1 MTAVFMASW
10 PITDIDLTQAE
21 LVREA
26 EADVPDLLF
35 DAKAAITGPL
45 DWRVTEAWKAGRIP
59 ADGPLDELVLF
70 LTAPAQPW
78 TDTVRPNTGRPRR

>member
-26 EADVPDLLF
+26 EPLVPDMLV
-35 DAKAAITGPL
+35 AAGAAITGPL
-45 DWRVTEAWKAGRIP
+45 DWRVTEAWKAGRTP
-59 ADGPLDELVLF
+59 DDGPLNELVLL

-78 TDTVRPNTGRPRR
+78 TDNVRPTKGRPRR